1 MVEEIEVWGKDNTKE
16 MGSVAK
22 DRKNEKGF
30 RSKIQMTEDKAGG
43 IDTANLIEDG
53 QLAENRKI
61 HAVPDCATSFML

>member
-43 IDTANLIEDG
+43 IDTANLIE
-53 QLAENRKI
+53 LAENRKI
-61 HAVPDCATSFML
+61 HAVPDCATTFML